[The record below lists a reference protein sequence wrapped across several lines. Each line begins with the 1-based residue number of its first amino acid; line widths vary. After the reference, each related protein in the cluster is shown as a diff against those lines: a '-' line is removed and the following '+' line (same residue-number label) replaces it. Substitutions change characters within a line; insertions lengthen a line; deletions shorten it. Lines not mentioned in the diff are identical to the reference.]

1 MKIVINK
8 CYGGFRLSEDALTW
22 LKDKGLISKD
32 MDIT

>member
-22 LKDKGLISKD
+22 LKDKGVNIKGHR
-32 MDIT
+32 I